1 MNEQEMR
8 IQQLMR
14 EVEKGKRL
22 AVRAANKACFECD
35 SEAEKVCRK
44 CPIHKIREEADNR

>member
-1 MNEQEMR
+1 MNEKDLQ
-8 IQQLMR
+8 IQQLR
-14 EVEKGKRL
+14 AEVEKWKGY
-22 AVRAANKACFECD
+22 AVKAADKACFECD